1 MANRA
6 RRVGIATVLLTVLSF
21 TSLNSAFADD
31 DRTKIKPN
39 SKMDFKNSKEKFKF
53 EINSY
58 KSAMNARKMARDQIN
73 ANFKAAIKK
82 ASRQAEAAL
91 LKATTPEQKL
101 IIMNNLKNARKTA
114 VAVRDA
120 ALAALGSLPTPPVEP
135 KNDDNRR
142 TLAP

>member
-1 MANRA
+1 MAKRA
-6 RRVGIATVLLTVLSF
+6 RRVGIATVLLTVLTTASF
-21 TSLNSAFADD
+21 NSASADD

-39 SKMDFKNSKEKFKF
+39 SKMEFKNSKEKFKF

-58 KSAMNARKMARDQIN
+58 KSAMHARKMARDQIN
-73 ANFKAAIKK
+73 ANFKLAIKK
-82 ASRQAEAAL
+82 ANRLADAAL

-101 IIMNNLKNARKTA
+101 IIMNNLKNARKAA
-114 VAVRDA
+114 VALRDA

>member
-1 MANRA
+1 MAKRA
-6 RRVGIATVLLTVLSF
+6 RRVGIATVLLTLLTVASF
-21 TSLNSAFADD
+21 NPASADD

-39 SKMDFKNSKEKFKF
+39 SKMEFKNSKEKFKF

-73 ANFKAAIKK
+73 ANFKSAIKK
-82 ASRQAEAAL
+82 ANRLAEAAL

-101 IIMNNLKNARKTA
+101 IIMNNLKNARKAA
-114 VAVRDA
+114 VALRDA

-135 KNDDNRR
+135 KKDDNRR

>member
-1 MANRA
+1 ME
-6 RRVGIATVLLTVLSF
+6 
-21 TSLNSAFADD
+21 
-31 DRTKIKPN
+31 
-39 SKMDFKNSKEKFKF
+39 FKNSKEKFKF

-73 ANFKAAIKK
+73 ANFKLAIKK
-82 ASRQAEAAL
+82 ANRLADAAL

-101 IIMNNLKNARKTA
+101 IIMNNLKIARKAA
-114 VAVRDA
+114 VALRDA
-120 ALAALGSLPTPPVEP
+120 ALASLGSLPTPPVEP